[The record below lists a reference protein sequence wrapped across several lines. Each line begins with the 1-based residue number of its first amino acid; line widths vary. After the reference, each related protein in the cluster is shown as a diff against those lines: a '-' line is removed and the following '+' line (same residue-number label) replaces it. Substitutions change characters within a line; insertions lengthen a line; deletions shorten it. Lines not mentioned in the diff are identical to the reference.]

1 MGFRH
6 FTNPP
11 GNDWGWVN
19 GLFTLLV
26 VAAIVAGVVILA
38 RQWRRSAPA
47 PAAWSAQP
55 PQSPGIHELDVR
67 YARGEIDRADYLQRR
82 ADMLGAAAVASP
94 TASPPPAPP
103 PAAPD
108 APTS

>member
-1 MGFRH
+1 MGFHH
-6 FTNPP
+6 FQNPP
-11 GNDWGWVN
+11 GDQLGWLH

-26 VAAIVAGVVILA
+26 VAAIVAGVVLIA
-38 RQWRRSAPA
+38 RQWRRPA
-47 PAAWSAQP
+47 HPPAAGWS

-82 ADMLGAAAVASP
+82 ADILGAAA
-94 TASPPPAPP
+94 APSL

-108 APTS
+108 APPS

>member
-1 MGFRH
+1 MGFRYLP
-6 FTNPP
+6 NPP
-11 GNDWGWVN
+11 GDNLEWLH

-26 VAAIVAGVVILA
+26 VAAIVAGVVLIA
-38 RQWRRSAPA
+38 RQWRRPLSHQ
-47 PAAWSAQP
+47 AAAGWS

-67 YARGEIDRADYLQRR
+67 YARGEIDRTDYLQRR
-82 ADMLGAAAVASP
+82 ADILGAAVVASP
-94 TASPPPAPP
+94 TAPPPPALP